1 MRTEDPAAPA
11 RPSSTGTR
19 PGHTGRGALA
29 ELCSAIAGSRRFQL
43 AILVIIVANA
53 VTIGLETYSSIRQ
66 AHGGLLDALDR
77 VFITIFVVEV
87 TIRVLSYG
95 RRPWQFF
102 TRGWN
107 IFDFSIV
114 ALSLVPGIGANATL
128 LRTVR
133 VLRVIRL
140 FEAIN
145 DLKVIVKGL
154 LRSLAPLVGVAGLV
168 VVITYIYAVV
178 GTALFGERLPGEW
191 GDVGVAMLTCFRVLT
206 LDNWDDIF
214 FPAQE
219 VTLWA
224 VPFFLS
230 YILVATFVV
239 LNIVIAVVVSSVEE
253 ARRLELEENV
263 EQVAADAAAEAP
275 QLAER
280 IAAVRVALDDLEAQL
295 GSVAARS
302 TPPAPHGPDGPHEP
316 HGPDGPPPGDRG
328 ARG

>member
-1 MRTEDPAAPA
+1 MRTEDPDAPA
-11 RPSSTGTR
+11 PERQAPTTQTAHAASGVA
-19 PGHTGRGALA
+19 GW
-29 ELCSAIAGSRRFQL
+29 CSAVAGSRRFQL
-43 AILVIIVANA
+43 AILGVIVANA
-53 VTIGLETYSSIRQ
+53 VTIGLETYASLRDSI
-66 AHGGLLDALDR
+66 GGLLDTLDR
-77 VFITIFVVEV
+77 VFIAIFVVEV
-87 TIRVLSYG
+87 TIRILSYG
-95 RRPWQFF
+95 RRPWRFF

-107 IFDFSIV
+107 IFDFTIV
-114 ALSLVPGIGANATL
+114 ALSLIPGIGANVTL
-128 LRTVR
+128 LRTIR

-191 GDVGVAMLTCFRVLT
+191 GDAGVAMLTCFRVLT

-230 YILVATFVV
+230 YILIATFVV

-253 ARRLELEENV
+253 ARRIELEANV
-263 EQVAADAAAEAP
+263 EQVAADAAASAP
-275 QLAER
+275 ELAER
-280 IAAVRVALDDLEAQL
+280 IVAVRSALDDLEAQL
-295 GSVAARS
+295 VSLKDHRVDGRS
-302 TPPAPHGPDGPHEP
+302 DAG
-316 HGPDGPPPGDRG
+316 GDS

>member
-1 MRTEDPAAPA
+1 VRTDDPSAPRVSRAAEHQ
-11 RPSSTGTR
+11 R
-19 PGHTGRGALA
+19 PGGSSRTTLP
-29 ELCSAIAGSRRFQL
+29 ELCSAVAGSRRFQL
-43 AILVIIVANA
+43 TILIIIVANA
-53 VTIGLETYSSIRQ
+53 VTIGLETYPSIQ
-66 AHGGLLDALDR
+66 EAHGGLLDTLDR

-87 TIRVLSYG
+87 TIRLVSYG
-95 RRPWQFF
+95 RRPWRFF
-102 TRGWN
+102 SRGWN
-107 IFDFSIV
+107 IFDFTIV
-114 ALSLVPGIGANATL
+114 ALSLVPGIGANITL

-133 VLRVIRL
+133 VLRVVRL

-214 FPAQE
+214 FPAQD

-253 ARRLELEENV
+253 ARRIELEQNV
-263 EQVAADAAAEAP
+263 EQVAAEAATESP
-275 QLAER
+275 ELTQR
-280 IAAVRVALDDLEAQL
+280 IVAVRAALDDLEAQL
-295 GSVAARS
+295 GSIADRSVSGGPVGGPVDPPDESDAAR
-302 TPPAPHGPDGPHEP
+302 G
-316 HGPDGPPPGDRG
+316 
-328 ARG
+328 

>member
-1 MRTEDPAAPA
+1 MRTDDPAAPG
-11 RPSSTGTR
+11 PSRSAEHHR
-19 PGHTGRGALA
+19 PGVAERGRVA
-29 ELCSAIAGSRRFQL
+29 ELCSAVAGARRFQL
-43 AILVIIVANA
+43 AILVVIVANA
-53 VTIGLETYSSIRQ
+53 VTIGLETYPAIQ
-66 AHGGLLDALDR
+66 QEHGGLLDTLDR
-77 VFITIFVVEV
+77 VFISIFVVEV
-87 TIRVLSYG
+87 SIRLLSYG
-95 RRPWQFF
+95 RRPWRFF

-107 IFDFSIV
+107 IFDFTIV
-114 ALSLVPGIGANATL
+114 ALSLVPGIGANVTL

-154 LRSLAPLVGVAGLV
+154 LRSLAPLGGVAALV
-168 VVITYIYAVV
+168 VIITYIYAVV

-206 LDNWDDIF
+206 LDNWDDVF

-219 VTLWA
+219 VTAWA

-253 ARRLELEENV
+253 ARRIELEDNV
-263 EQVAADAAAEAP
+263 EQVAADAADGAP
-275 QLAER
+275 ELAQR
-280 IAAVRVALDDLEAQL
+280 IVAVRAALDDLEAQL
-295 GSVAARS
+295 GSSA
-302 TPPAPHGPDGPHEP
+302 TPAGSAEADDGPAEP
-316 HGPDGPPPGDRG
+316 ARD